1 MGTAQE
7 NRKRTLHDVFVD
19 RNVPFYAIV
28 LVTILSG
35 ALFWLANDSW
45 RESHR
50 GFLPVIDGLQRV
62 RIEVLKGNL
71 ATQRLL
77 SGEEGV
83 SPASRDALFDQ
94 AVRRVQDILGGLNAG
109 KTPAGSAD
117 TESLRA
123 GLAGYATRIT
133 DLGRLAAKR
142 TALTGGEGEALGLEL
157 RSVAADVDRLGDKL
171 EHEARRRFGELSE
184 KQDAFTKSLL
194 VSWMCFL
201 LLLAAFVAA
210 SSMARK
216 RNEVLLRESETRW
229 QFALEGAGDGVWDWD
244 IASDHAVQY
253 SRRWKDMLGYETDEL
268 ANTYEAWSGLV
279 HPGDLP
285 RAEAALTDH
294 IQGLTPSYSCEFR
307 MRCKDGSLKWILD
320 RGKVVARDEN
330 GMALRMIGTHA
341 DISAI
346 KATEEAL
353 RESRENLAVT
363 LRSIGDAVIATGQ
376 DGRIVRINP
385 VAERLTGW
393 DEAQAMGQPLEKV
406 FVIVDT
412 ITRKPSPDI
421 VRRVMRTGKVVGLAN
436 HTSLLSRDGSEH
448 QIADS
453 AAPIHDASGKVLG
466 VVLVF
471 SDVTRQYLAR
481 EELRQSEERFRTAV
495 REAPLP
501 MLIHAE
507 TGRVFS
513 VNRAWTSKSG
523 YSAEELPDMRRVSA
537 TVTCIDPAFDGL
549 SGVPDQGF
557 EPGRTVECRIRCKDG
572 SAQVWEMASAPLG
585 TMPDGRQGVIT
596 MAVDVTA
603 RKEAEASLVAAK
615 ARADAANQSKNE
627 FLANMSHEV
636 RTPLNGILGMLQL
649 LMFANPTREQE
660 EYISMA
666 VKSGQRLTALLS
678 DILDLSRIEAGKLV
692 LSDTEF
698 SLEELLSGVRETIAP
713 ACRERGLDLRLESP
727 PGAVHLRGD
736 ELRLRQILINLAGNA
751 VKYTTEGHIA
761 IDTAILPGRRPG
773 KAMLLLTVADSGM
786 GISDNQLECIFDSF
800 TQLEGAYTRKNQ
812 GAGLG
817 LSIVRRLVSAMNGSV
832 CVESEQGR
840 GTTFYCVVECGRGDG
855 ARPVKTDRD
864 GISDTAGAGRR
875 VLVVEDDPVSRLGLQ
890 KMLGKMGYEVQTVEN
905 GQEALD
911 LLLSRDFDV
920 VLMDVQMPVLDGVAA
935 TRRIRREAA
944 FAAKSDIPIVAL
956 TAYAM
961 SGDREKLL
969 AAGMDAYLP
978 KPFEMDELRAVLQDM
993 AEKKTGRVA

>member
-1 MGTAQE
+1 
-7 NRKRTLHDVFVD
+7 
-19 RNVPFYAIV
+19 
-28 LVTILSG
+28 
-35 ALFWLANDSW
+35 
-45 RESHR
+45 
-50 GFLPVIDGLQRV
+50 DGL
-62 RIEVLKGNL
+62 
-71 ATQRLL
+71 
-77 SGEEGV
+77 
-83 SPASRDALFDQ
+83 DA
-94 AVRRVQDILGGLNAG
+94 GL
-109 KTPAGSAD
+109 TPAKPVD

-123 GLAGYATRIT
+123 GLAGYARRIT
-133 DLGRLAAKR
+133 DLGSLAAKR
-142 TALTGGEGEALGLEL
+142 TALSGGEGEALGLEL

-171 EHEARRRFGELSE
+171 EHEARRRFEALSE

-210 SSMARK
+210 SSIARK
-216 RNEVLLRESETRW
+216 RSQALLRESETRW

-244 IASDHAVQY
+244 IASGAVQY
-253 SRRWKDMLGYETDEL
+253 SRRWKEMLGYVPDEL
-268 ANTYEAWSGLV
+268 ANTYETWSRLV
-279 HPGDLP
+279 HPEDLA
-285 RAEAALTDH
+285 RAEAALADH
-294 IQGLTPSYSCEFR
+294 IEGRTKSYSCEFR

-320 RGKVVARDEN
+320 RGKIVARDEN
-330 GMALRMIGTHA
+330 GMGLRMIGTHA

-363 LRSIGDAVIATGQ
+363 LRSIGDAVIATGP

-385 VAERLTGW
+385 AAERLTGW
-393 DEAQAMGQPLEKV
+393 DEAQAMGQPLGKV

-412 ITRKPSPDI
+412 ITRKPCPDI
-421 VRRVMRTGKVVGLAN
+421 ARRVIRTGKVVGLAN
-436 HTSLLSRDGSEH
+436 HTSLLSRDGREC

-453 AAPIHDASGKVLG
+453 AAPIHDAFGAVVG

-471 SDVTRQYLAR
+471 SDVTLQYRAR

-501 MLIHAE
+501 MMIHSE
-507 TGRVFS
+507 TGQVFS

-523 YSAEELPDMRRVSA
+523 YSAEELPDMRHVSA
-537 TVTCIDPAFDGL
+537 TVTCVDPSFAGL

-557 EPGRTVECRIRCKDG
+557 EYGRTVECRIQCKDG
-572 SAQVWEMASAPLG
+572 STQVWEMASAPLG
-585 TMPDGRQGVIT
+585 TMPDGQQGVIT

-615 ARADAANQSKNE
+615 AQADAASQSKNE

-666 VKSGQRLTALLS
+666 VKSGQRLTTLLS

-692 LSDTEF
+692 LSDTAF

-727 PGAVHLRGD
+727 PGAAHLRGD

-761 IDTAILPGRRPG
+761 IDTVILPGRTPG
-773 KAMLLLTVADSGM
+773 KAMLLLTVEDSGM
-786 GISDNQLECIFDSF
+786 GISDNQLERIFDSF

-817 LSIVRRLVSAMNGSV
+817 LSIVRRLVLAMNGSV
-832 CVESEQGR
+832 CVESEPGR

-855 ARPVKTDRD
+855 TRPVEAGRD
-864 GISDTAGAGRR
+864 EVSDMVRPGRR
-875 VLVVEDDPVSRLGLQ
+875 VLVAEDDPVSRLGLQ
-890 KMLGKMGYEVQTVEN
+890 KMLGKMGYEAQTTEN

-911 LLLSRDFDV
+911 LLLSRDFDL

-935 TRRIRREAA
+935 TKRIRREAA
-944 FAAKSDIPIVAL
+944 FAAKADIPIVAL

-969 AAGMDAYLP
+969 AEGMDAYLS
-978 KPFEMDELRAVLQDM
+978 KPFDMDELRAILQDM
-993 AEKKTGRVA
+993 AEKKTGDVS